1 MRAVTFGTATRD
13 LGGLRPRLVPSSLY
27 QINSP
32 PINSQCTNFVL
43 YDVGLYN
50 IQPFD
55 SKGLEE
61 PKRNVIF

>member
-32 PINSQCTNFVL
+32 PINSQCTNHC
-43 YDVGLYN
+43 
-50 IQPFD
+50 I
-55 SKGLEE
+55 
-61 PKRNVIF
+61 VIWWSAALRFLCAD